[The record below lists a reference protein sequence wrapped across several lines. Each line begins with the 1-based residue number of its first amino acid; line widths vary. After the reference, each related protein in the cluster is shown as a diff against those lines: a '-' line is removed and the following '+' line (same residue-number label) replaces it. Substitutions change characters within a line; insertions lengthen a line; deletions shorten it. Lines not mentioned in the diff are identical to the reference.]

1 MRARRPIDWTAAHF
15 ERPGG
20 YKGQVLYGGES
31 CQIIATLVPPGVEGP
46 PTHVHP
52 SDQIYFIIEGQLE
65 IELGSRTVAVSAGE
79 SVFIP
84 AGLPH
89 HNRNV
94 TEAPETHLE
103 IISPGVVAGRPLA
116 VFLEPDEV
124 EATVVAAEADGL
136 TGMVKGP
143 DDDSTGRLFTMHWL
157 VNRASGSEHAGVYRA
172 EMAPGA
178 AGPTTHV
185 HDFDQFYFVLD
196 GSLEVEVGL
205 EHHVVEPNT
214 LVVLPS
220 QVPHR
225 QWNAS
230 TDEPEEHLAIL
241 VPEPEHPSSA
251 DNRWDTLVDFGV
263 AAEQLHE

>member
-1 MRARRPIDWTAAHF
+1 MRALRPIDWEAAHF
-15 ERPGG
+15 NRPGG
-20 YKGQVLYGGES
+20 YTGQVLFGGES

-52 SDQIYFIIEGQLE
+52 SDQIYYIIDGELE
-65 IELGSRTVAVSAGE
+65 IELGSQVVHVGAGE
-79 SVFIP
+79 SVHIP

-94 TEAPETHLE
+94 SDRPETHLE
-103 IISPGVVAGRPLA
+103 VITPGVVAGKPLA

-124 EATVVAAEADGL
+124 EATVAEAEGRGL
-136 TGMVKGP
+136 TPTVKGP
-143 DDDSTGRLFTMHWL
+143 DESSTGRMFSMRWL
-157 VNRASGSEHAGVYRA
+157 ANRASGSEHGGVYRA

-185 HDFDQFYFVLD
+185 HDFDQFYFVLE

-205 EHHVVEPNT
+205 QRHTVGPNT

-225 QWNAS
+225 QWNGS
-230 TDEPEEHLAIL
+230 DTEPEHHLAIL
-241 VPEPEHPSSA
+241 IPEPEQPSSA
-251 DNRWDTLVDFGV
+251 DNRWDTIVDFSV
-263 AAEQLHE
+263 AAEQLH

>member
-1 MRARRPIDWTAAHF
+1 VQPLRPIDWDAAHF
-15 ERPGG
+15 SRDGG
-20 YKGQVLYGGES
+20 YKGQVLFGGES

-52 SDQIYFIIEGQLE
+52 SDQIYYIVEGDLE
-65 IELGSRTVAVSAGE
+65 IELGSETVRVTGGE

-94 TEAPETHLE
+94 SDRPETHLE
-103 IISPGVVAGRPLA
+103 VITPGVVAGKPLA
-116 VFLEPDEV
+116 RFLEPDEV
-124 EATVVAAEADGL
+124 EAALAEAEGRGL
-136 TGMVKGP
+136 AGLVKGP
-143 DDDSTGRLFTMHWL
+143 DAESTGRLFKMSWL
-157 VNRASGSEHAGVYRA
+157 ANHASGSHHGGVYRA

-205 EHHVVEPNT
+205 QRHRVEPRT
-214 LVVLPS
+214 LVVLPAG
-220 QVPHR
+220 VPHR

-230 TDEPEEHLAIL
+230 DERGEEHLAIL
-241 VPEPEHPSSA
+241 VPEPELPNSPE
-251 DNRWDTLVDFGV
+251 NRWDTVVDFAV
-263 AAEQLHE
+263 AAEQLD